1 MAYSIYLIKLHSTM
15 SKSIVLLALLILIFT
30 NCSKNNSENK
40 DTLFTK
46 LDPAITGIN
55 FVNEVKNGP
64 EMNIFKYRNFYN
76 GGGVAIGDI
85 NNDGLA
91 DVYFTSNLGT
101 NKLYLN
107 KGNFKF
113 QEISKTAGIEGTKS
127 WSTGVVMVDI
137 NGDGLL
143 DIYVCNA
150 GNTKGDNQ
158 KNELFINN
166 GNLTFTEKANEY
178 NLADT
183 GITTHAAFFD
193 YDKDGDLDC
202 YILNNSFIPVS
213 SLNYSNKRNLRD
225 KDWDVAD
232 ILKGGGDKLLRN
244 DNGKFVD
251 VSEAA
256 GIFGSL
262 IGFGLGVTIGDVN
275 GDLYPDIYISNDFYE
290 RDYLYINNKNGT
302 FSEQIQNQTGH
313 ISQASMGADMADI
326 NNDGLPDIFTT
337 DMLPED
343 DQRTKTTTSFDNYDL
358 FTRKLN
364 LDFFNQYMQ
373 NTLQLNNGDNQFLE
387 IASYAGVAKTDWS
400 WGALLFDMDNDGYKD
415 IYVCNGIYHDL
426 TNQDFVDFFANELM
440 QKMVITGK
448 KEEMENIINKM
459 PSTPIP
465 NYAFKNNKNLTF
477 TNEAENW
484 GLSAPSFSNGSA
496 YGDLDN
502 DGDLD
507 LVVNNVNM
515 EAFVYQNNSQKN
527 KENHFVKVK
536 LRGEKQNKFA
546 IGSVVELFSG
556 KEILRQELMPSR
568 GFQSSVDYVLTF
580 GIGNKKIDSLQVIW
594 PNEKFQI
601 IKKVANNTTLTLN
614 IADAKST
621 YIPISKK
628 VKPFFSEQP
637 NALISHKEN
646 DYIDFD
652 YEGLISKMLS
662 QEGPSL
668 AVADINGDGNDDVY
682 IGGAKGTAGKI
693 FINTANDNF
702 KITAQPALESDASFE
717 DTAASFLDV
726 DNDGDQDLLVGS
738 GGNEKAD
745 QANYKNRLY
754 LNNGKGDFTKSTS
767 IIPTTNN
774 NVSVIASCDF
784 DNDGDMDVFIGSR
797 SVPGVYGIDP
807 KHLLLEN
814 DGKGN
819 FTNVTDKKAFK
830 LNGVGMIT
838 DAVWEDIDGDNK
850 KDLIIVG
857 DWMAPVIFKNTGRR
871 LAEFKNNLMEQK
883 GFWNTVSC
891 VDLNNDGK
899 KDLILGNKGT
909 NTTYKCTKE
918 NPMKMLVNDFDDN
931 GTIEQITTRTI
942 DGKDMPLHM
951 KGELAKQIPSI
962 KKKNLSYEDYSKKS
976 VQEIFSKEVI
986 SNSIIKIA
994 YVQES
999 MIAINK
1005 GNGKFEIKV
1014 LPKEVQFSCVN
1025 AICTLDVNKDGI
1037 LDILLGGNQYEFK
1050 PQFARL
1056 DANYGSVLLGNKNG
1070 TFSWTPYKESGFFMR
1085 GEVKHLKT
1093 IKSKNNS
1100 TVIIA
1105 VINDNKPKIFK
1116 RND

>member
-1 MAYSIYLIKLHSTM
+1 M
-15 SKSIVLLALLILIFT
+15 SKHIVLLPLLILIFT
-30 NCSKNNSENK
+30 NCSRNDSENK

-46 LDPAITGIN
+46 LDTSATGIN
-55 FVNEVKNGP
+55 FVNEVKNGS

-91 DVYFTSNLGT
+91 DVYFTSNLGA

-113 QEISKTAGIEGTKS
+113 EDVSKKAGIEGTKS

-166 GNLTFTEKANEY
+166 GNLTFTEKADDY
-178 NLADT
+178 NLAET

-225 KDWDVAD
+225 TDWDVAD

-251 VSEAA
+251 VSKEA
-256 GIFGSL
+256 GIYGSL
-262 IGFGLGVTIGDVN
+262 IGFGLGVTVGDVN

-313 ISQASMGADMADI
+313 ISQASMGADLADI

-364 LDFFNQYMQ
+364 LDFYNQYMQ

-400 WGALLFDMDNDGYKD
+400 WGALLFDMNNDGYKD
-415 IYVCNGIYHDL
+415 IFVCNGIYHDL

-465 NYAFKNNKNLTF
+465 NFAFKNNKNLTF
-477 TNEAENW
+477 TNEAQNW
-484 GLSAPSFSNGSA
+484 GLSTPSFSNGAA

-515 EAFVYQNNSQKN
+515 EAFVYQNNSQKS

-536 LRGEKQNKFA
+536 LKGEGLNKFA
-546 IGSVVELFSG
+546 IGSVVELYAG
-556 KEILRQELMPSR
+556 NEILRQELMPSR
-568 GFQSSVDYVLTF
+568 GFQSSIEYVLTF

-594 PNEKFQI
+594 PNDKLQI
-601 IKKVANNTTLTLN
+601 IKKVNNNTTITLK
-614 IADAKST
+614 IEDAKKT
-621 YIPISKK
+621 YLPKSKK
-628 VKPFFSEQP
+628 TKPLFSELP
-637 NALISHKEN
+637 NTILGHKEN

-652 YEGLISKMLS
+652 YEGLISQMLS
-662 QEGPSL
+662 QEGPSMT
-668 AVADINGDGNDDVY
+668 VADINGDGVDDLY
-682 IGGAKGTAGKI
+682 IGGAKGNAGKI
-693 FINTANDNF
+693 YINKGKNNF
-702 KITAQPALESDASFE
+702 KNTVQPALENDLNFE
-717 DTAASFLDV
+717 DTAATFIDV

-745 QANYKNRLY
+745 QANYLNRLY
-754 LNNGKGDFTKSTS
+754 LNNGKGVFTKSIAT
-767 IIPTTNN
+767 IPTTNN
-774 NVSVIASCDF
+774 NVSVITACDF

-797 SVPGVYGIDP
+797 SVPGIYGIDP

-819 FTNVTDKKAFK
+819 FTNVTDKIAFK
-830 LNGVGMIT
+830 LNTVGMIT

-857 DWMAPVIFKNTGRR
+857 DWIAPVIFKNTGRR
-871 LAEFKNNLMEQK
+871 LAEFKNNLSDQK

-909 NTTYKCTKE
+909 NTNYKCSKTY
-918 NPMKMLVNDFDDN
+918 PMKMFVNDFDNN
-931 GTIEQITTRTI
+931 GTIEQVTTRTI
-942 DGKDMPLHM
+942 NGKDMPLNM
-951 KGELAKQIPSI
+951 KGELARQLPSI

-976 VQEIFSKEVI
+976 IQEIFAADIV
-986 SNSIIKIA
+986 SNSIVKSA
-994 YVQES
+994 TVQES
-999 MIAINK
+999 IIAINK
-1005 GNGKFEIKV
+1005 GNGQFAITA
-1014 LPKEVQFSCVN
+1014 LPSEVQFSCVD
-1025 AICTLDVNKDGI
+1025 AICTFDANNDGV

-1050 PQFARL
+1050 PQFGRL
-1056 DANYGSVLLGNKNG
+1056 DANYGSLLLGHKNG
-1070 TFSWTPYKESGFFMR
+1070 TYSWTPYNQSGFFIR
-1085 GEVKHLKT
+1085 GEVKHLKAL
-1093 IKSKNNS
+1093 KDKNK
-1100 TVIIA
+1100 TTAIIA
-1105 VINDNKPKIFK
+1105 VVNDNKPKIFK
-1116 RND
+1116 RNE